1 MQTSYFACSLID
13 RDRHFLVQV
22 SNSVPKGFSPDTGL
36 YSAIPDWRTI
46 VAPFKDGFI
55 DTDEYRIRYRRQ
67 LDGRKEW
74 IRREMETV
82 TALAGRAGKEP
93 VLVCY
98 ERTGDFCHRH
108 ILAGWLKENLD
119 VEVFELEE
127 PRLF

>member
-1 MQTSYFACSLID
+1 MQTSYFACPLID
-13 RDRHFLVQV
+13 RERHFLVQV
-22 SNSVPKGFSPDTGL
+22 ANSVPKGFRPDTGL

-55 DTDEYRIRYRRQ
+55 DADEYRIRYRRQ
-67 LDGRKEW
+67 LDGRKES

-82 TALAGRAGKEP
+82 TALASRAGKEP

-98 ERTGDFCHRH
+98 EKTGDFCHRH

-119 VEVFELEE
+119 IEVFELEE